1 MVIGLYTW
9 NLKNR
14 LYLILLIF
22 LVFGCKPTQRET
34 KIMDNINFEKL
45 DSSDLVCRLGDGF
58 FSNYFK
64 KYASLEKKF
73 SHIGIISKENDSL
86 FVYHSE
92 ASEFTGIGF
101 VKRESL
107 TSFLNGIEIF
117 NFYKLNFN
125 DSTNLQIVN
134 QVKQYYSLQVP
145 FDIDFD
151 SSNDKKLYCTELI
164 ATSINK
170 TLNDSVI
177 MPTLQ
182 LNSRKIFALDDIYLN
197 KNVKKITFANN

>member
-1 MVIGLYTW
+1 MEIGLYTW
-9 NLKNR
+9 ILRNR

-22 LVFGCKPTQRET
+22 LVFSCKPTQQKTEN
-34 KIMDNINFEKL
+34 IDNIDAEKL
-45 DSSDLVCRLGDGF
+45 VSSNLVLRLGNGF

-64 KYASLEKKF
+64 KYASSEKKF
-73 SHIGIISKENDSL
+73 SHIGIISKENDSI

-92 ASEFTGIGF
+92 ASEFTGIGC

-107 TSFLNGIEIF
+107 TSFLNGIETF
-117 NFYKLNFN
+117 DFYKLNFN
-125 DSTNLQIVN
+125 ETKNLEIVD
-134 QVKQYYSLQVP
+134 QVKQYYKLKIP

-170 TLNDSVI
+170 ALEDIVI
-177 MPTLQ
+177 IPTLQ
-182 LNSRKIFALDDIYLN
+182 LNNKKIYALDDIYLN
-197 KNVKKITFANN
+197 KNVTKITFTNN